1 MSKAA
6 QRQRVNVSLSRRTHA
21 KIEELCRRTG
31 ETVAAWIARA
41 ACEKVAAKEE
51 R

>member
-1 MSKAA
+1 M
-6 QRQRVNVSLSRRTHA
+6 RVNVSISGEVPA
-21 KIEELCRRTG
+21 KIEKQCRRTG

-41 ACEKVAAKEE
+41 ACEKVAQKEREDE